1 MQSLRNLVALL
12 VGMSIGMLLALSMD
26 AKAADTTT
34 IITKVN
40 HHQVP
45 LALL

>member
-26 AKAADTTT
+26 EIGRAH
-34 IITKVN
+34 V
-40 HHQVP
+40 
-45 LALL
+45 